1 MRIFIAALLA
11 AAPKVQAAPAQD
23 PAAAVA
29 RRVQR
34 HYERIQDF
42 TASFAQTSTYPTFGN
57 VKNATGK
64 VFLKKPVLLR
74 WQYDDGRV
82 ILIDGK
88 ELWNWNPEDKEAQVK
103 RGFGVDQVPPEFA
116 FLFGKGKLLDRF
128 AVRGVPRPEG
138 LPAGDAIELV
148 PRKESADVQ
157 KLLFVVDPRGQVLA
171 TVLTNG
177 QGDVNQLIFSDVKVN
192 SGLADSLFRFVPPKD
207 AHVQVMQ

>member
-1 MRIFIAALLA
+1 MRTFIAALLA
-11 AAPKVQAAPAQD
+11 AALEVQAAPAQD
-23 PAAAVA
+23 PAAAIA

-57 VKNATGK
+57 VKNAAGK

-138 LPAGDAIELV
+138 LPPGDAIELV

-192 SGLADSLFRFVPPKD
+192 SGLPDSLFRFEPPKD
-207 AHVQVMQ
+207 AHVQVLQ

>member
-1 MRIFIAALLA
+1 MRTLIAALLA
-11 AAPKVQAAPAQD
+11 AATQAPAAAQD

-57 VKNATGK
+57 VKNASGK

-74 WQYDDGRV
+74 WQYDDGRI
-82 ILIDGK
+82 ILIDGQ

-103 RGFGVDQVPPEFA
+103 RGFGVDKVPPEFA

-128 AVRGVPRPEG
+128 EVSAVPRPAG
-138 LPAGDAIELV
+138 LPEGDAIELV
-148 PRKESADVQ
+148 PRKPSADMQ
-157 KLLFVVDPRGQVLA
+157 KLLFVVDPHGQVLA

-177 QGDVNQLIFSDVKVN
+177 QGDVNQLIFHDVKVN
-192 SGLADSLFRFVPPKD
+192 TRLPDSLFRFVPPKD
-207 AHVQVMQ
+207 AHVQVLQ

>member
-11 AAPKVQAAPAQD
+11 AALEVQGAPAQD
-23 PAAAVA
+23 PAAAIA

-57 VKNATGK
+57 VKNAAGK

-82 ILIDGK
+82 VLIDGK

-103 RGFGVDQVPPEFA
+103 RGFGVDKVPPEFA

-128 AVRGVPRPEG
+128 AARAIPRPEG
-138 LPAGDAIELV
+138 LPEGDAIELV
-148 PRKESADVQ
+148 PHQPSADVQ
-157 KLLFVVDPRGQVLA
+157 KLVFVVDSRGQVLA

-177 QGDVNQLIFSDVKVN
+177 QGDTNQLVFSEVKVN
-192 SGLADSLFRFVPPKD
+192 SGLSDSLFRFVPPKD
-207 AHVQVMQ
+207 AHVQVLQ

>member
-1 MRIFIAALLA
+1 MLAVIAVLLA
-11 AAPKVQAAPAQD
+11 AAAKSQAPAAND

-29 RRVQR
+29 LRVQR

-42 TASFAQTSTYPTFGN
+42 SARFAQTSTYPTFGN
-57 VKNATGK
+57 VKNATGR

-74 WQYDDGRV
+74 WQYDDGRLIV
-82 ILIDGK
+82 IGGK

-103 RGFGVDQVPPEFA
+103 RGFGADQVPSEFA

-128 AVRGVPRPEG
+128 TVHSVPRPEG

-148 PRKESADVQ
+148 PRKASADVQ
-157 KLLFVVDPRGQVLA
+157 KLLFVVDRRGQVLA
-171 TVLTNG
+171 SVLTNG
-177 QGDVNQLIFSDVKVN
+177 QGDANQLVFSEMKVN
-192 SGLADSLFRFVPPKD
+192 SGLSDSLFRFDPPKD

>member
-1 MRIFIAALLA
+1 MRIVIALLA
-11 AAPKVQAAPAQD
+11 AAAGAQAPAQE
-23 PAAAVA
+23 PAEAIA

-34 HYERIQDF
+34 HYERIHDF

-57 VKNATGK
+57 VKKATGK

-74 WQYDDGRV
+74 WQYDDGRI

-103 RGFGVDQVPPEFA
+103 RGFGVGQVPPEFA

-128 AVRGVPRPEG
+128 AVRAVPPPEG
-138 LPAGDAIELV
+138 LPPGDAIELV
-148 PRKESADVQ
+148 PHKASADVQ
-157 KLLFVVDPRGQVLA
+157 KLLFVVDKRGQVLA

-177 QGDVNQLIFSDVKVN
+177 QGDVNQLIFSEVKVN
-192 SGLADSLFRFVPPKD
+192 SGLPDSLFRFEPPKD
-207 AHVQVMQ
+207 AHVQVLQ

>member
-1 MRIFIAALLA
+1 MPMLIAALLA
-11 AAPKVQAAPAQD
+11 AATTLANAAAPD
-23 PAAAVA
+23 PAVAVA

-57 VKNATGK
+57 VKNASGK
-64 VFLKKPVLLR
+64 VFLKKPLLLR
-74 WQYDDGRV
+74 WQYDDGRI
-82 ILIDGK
+82 ILIDGQ

-103 RGFGVDQVPPEFA
+103 RGFGVDKVPPEFA

-128 AVRGVPRPEG
+128 EVRAVPRPAG
-138 LPAGDAIELV
+138 LPDGDAIELV
-148 PRKESADVQ
+148 PRKPSADVE

-177 QGDVNQLIFSDVKVN
+177 QGDVNQLIFREVKVN
-192 SGLADSLFRFVPPKD
+192 AGLPDSLFRFVPPKD
-207 AHVQVMQ
+207 AHVQVLQ